1 MRFAAIVCPALLLF
15 AATTVNAHG
24 PRESGH
30 PGGGH
35 PNVAGGPG
43 GGSGFKPGNSEGA
56 TGLADKVKAI
66 HADGGGKTGKPNF
79 AGLHPSAA
87 GALKAGIGNNATPLL
102 GNLAGQGGGAGLAHH
117 AGELLGFLE
126 MAKNSSDPQVA
137 AKATQ
142 ILQQFK
148 QLAQQHDNLSQGG
161 SIGASTAATNGTSA
175 NGFFPAHANHGDGPH
190 ASAHTGG
197 HASH

>member
-15 AATTVNAHG
+15 AITTVNAHG
-24 PRESGH
+24 PGESGH
-30 PGGGH
+30 PGNGH
-35 PNVAGGPG
+35 PNVAGGPS

-56 TGLADKVKAI
+56 PGLADKLKSI
-66 HADGGGKTGKPNF
+66 HADGGGKASKPDF

-87 GALKAGIGNNATPLL
+87 GALKSAAGNHATPLL

-137 AKATQ
+137 AKAGQ
-142 ILQQFK
+142 ILQQLK
-148 QLAQQHDNLSQGG
+148 QHLAQEG
-161 SIGASTAATNGTSA
+161 
-175 NGFFPAHANHGDGPH
+175 AHAGQAGLNNTTTTTGNVG
-190 ASAHTGG
+190 SATAHSG